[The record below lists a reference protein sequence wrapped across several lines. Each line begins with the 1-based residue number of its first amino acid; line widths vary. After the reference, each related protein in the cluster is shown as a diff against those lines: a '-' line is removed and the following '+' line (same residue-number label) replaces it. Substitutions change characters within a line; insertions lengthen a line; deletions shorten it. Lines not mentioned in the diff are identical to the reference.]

1 MSLLS
6 VGNPSPGREK
16 KGPSGLNLRER
27 ILLHQVHP
35 AKLATDWGTGLTAA
49 WLFWDHR
56 LPAALIVGF
65 LPSILISIYL
75 VLRVDLTRY
84 RDSPLGR
91 YFLSPRTRPGDP
103 VRLFGLLV
111 MWAGAWFN
119 SILAAAAGLA
129 VIVAAWGRGLFAKK
143 REGTAPRRPSR

>member
-1 MSLLS
+1 
-6 VGNPSPGREK
+6 
-16 KGPSGLNLRER
+16 
-27 ILLHQVHP
+27 VHP
-35 AKLATDWGTGLTAA
+35 VKLATDWGTGLAAA

-65 LPSILISIYL
+65 LPSIIISIYL
-75 VLRVDLTRY
+75 ILRTDLSGY

-103 VRLFGLLV
+103 LRLLGLLL

-119 SILAAAAGLA
+119 SILTTGAGLA
-129 VIVAAWGRGLFAKK
+129 IIIFAWGKGLLMRERG
-143 REGTAPRRPSR
+143 RTGPRRQP

>member
-1 MSLLS
+1 LDI
-6 VGNPSPGREK
+6 
-16 KGPSGLNLRER
+16 RER

-35 AKLATDWGTGLTAA
+35 AKLATDWGTGLTAS
-49 WLFWDHR
+49 WLLWDHR

-65 LPSILISIYL
+65 IPSILISIYL
-75 VLRVDLTRY
+75 ILRADLSPY

-111 MWAGAWFN
+111 MWTGAWFN
-119 SILAAAAGLA
+119 SIAGVVAGLA
-129 VIVAAWGRGLFAKK
+129 IILSAWGRGLLVKK
-143 REGTAPRRPSR
+143 RGEVAPRRRS

>member
-1 MSLLS
+1 MAI
-6 VGNPSPGREK
+6 PSHARNK
-16 KGPSGLNLRER
+16 RAPSRLDIRER

-65 LPSILISIYL
+65 LPSILMSIYL

-103 VRLFGLLV
+103 VRLFGLLL
-111 MWAGAWFN
+111 MWGGAWFN

-129 VIVAAWGRGLFAKK
+129 VIIAAWGRGLFVKE
-143 REGTAPRRPSR
+143 RWGTAPRRHSR

>member
-1 MSLLS
+1 MSQLS
-6 VGNPSPGREK
+6 GGIPSPGRKK

-56 LPAALIVGF
+56 LSAALIVGF
-65 LPSILISIYL
+65 LPSILMSIYL
-75 VLRVDLTRY
+75 ILRADLTRY
-84 RDSPLGR
+84 GDSPLGR

-111 MWAGAWFN
+111 MWGGAWFN
-119 SILAAAAGLA
+119 SILAAVAGLA
-129 VIVAAWGRGLFAKK
+129 IIIAAWGRGLLVKK
-143 REGTAPRRPSR
+143 RGGTAPQRHS